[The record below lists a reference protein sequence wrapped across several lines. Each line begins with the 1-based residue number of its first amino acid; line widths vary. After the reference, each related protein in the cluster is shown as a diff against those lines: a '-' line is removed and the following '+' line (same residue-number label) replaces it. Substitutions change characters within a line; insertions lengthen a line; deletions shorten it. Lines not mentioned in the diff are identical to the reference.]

1 MNWMFVIPCKTDWN
15 PNEKV
20 RIYKNAFEIVILKKY
35 LV

>member
-1 MNWMFVIPCKTDWN
+1 MSWMFVIPCKTDWN
-15 PNEKV
+15 PKKV